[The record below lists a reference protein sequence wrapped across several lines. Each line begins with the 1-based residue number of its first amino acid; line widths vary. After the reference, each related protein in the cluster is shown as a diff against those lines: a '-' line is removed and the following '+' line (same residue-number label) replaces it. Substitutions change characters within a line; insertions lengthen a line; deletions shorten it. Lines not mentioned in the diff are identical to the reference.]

1 METKMEDLLYRYQF
15 FYGKT
20 PLPVDGWAV
29 YAMPD
34 EACLSAH
41 PELKVTQIERNDFK
55 VTLLGFILDP
65 ARPEDTDVEI
75 LTRLSDSAAD
85 VEQWIESTEPM
96 GGRWLIF
103 LHHGDS
109 AVVFNDPGGLR
120 TTFYH
125 IDVDGNPWLGT
136 QPGLFQLKFGFE
148 VSPEGASY
156 MASPRYQEKIETWWA
171 GDSSPFAE
179 IKHLLPNHLFDLK
192 TKKAVRFWPVKPLKK
207 YSLEEG
213 VKIAAQTLKGMIAA
227 AHKRFPLAV
236 ALSSGLDSRMMLA
249 ATRDFAEDV
258 FFFSM
263 MYRHLTTE
271 SDDLKVPSEITSAV
285 NLTHHI
291 VDARV
296 PMSAEFAEVYNRT
309 LTGTK
314 DDWGNLVEARYK
326 HIPQGRVILK
336 GTISEIVRV
345 RFWSVGV
352 YPYRVTLRDLIRLLN
367 LGNDPLVVKSLKA
380 WMQDALPAEKLGFK
394 LLDLLSWENEIGN
407 WLALGHVAN
416 DLSHQDFAP
425 ISNRRFIAAMLGVD
439 PKYRSYPDHI
449 MERQITA
456 TLWPELAKFPYSPS
470 RKVPHKRFFDG
481 PILNALRWVRY
492 LLFEEKHG
500 RLEE

>member
-1 METKMEDLLYRYQF
+1 METRMQNLLYRYQF

-20 PLPVDGWAV
+20 PLPLDGWTV
-29 YAMPD
+29 YSMPND
-34 EACLSAH
+34 NCLSAH
-41 PELKVTQIERNDFK
+41 PDLMVTQVEHNGYQ

-65 ARPEDTDVEI
+65 DRPDDSDAEVLI
-75 LTRLSDSAAD
+75 RLCDSAGSIS
-85 VEQWIESTEPM
+85 QWIESTEPL

-103 LHHGDS
+103 LKQGDQEI
-109 AVVFNDPGGLR
+109 VFNDPGGLR
-120 TTFYH
+120 TTFWH
-125 IDVDGNPWLGT
+125 VDGSGNAWLGT
-136 QPGLFQLKFGFE
+136 QPGLFQLMFGFQISDE
-148 VSPEGASY
+148 AARY
-156 MASPRYQEKIETWWA
+156 MASPRFKEKVETWWA
-171 GDSSPFAE
+171 GDSAPFAE
-179 IKHLLPNHLFDLK
+179 IKHLLPNHYFDLTARK
-192 TKKAVRFWPVKPLKK
+192 VIRFWPTKPLQKMG
-207 YSLEEG
+207 LEEG
-213 VKIAAQTLKGMIAA
+213 VSVAAKTLKGLITA

-249 ATRDFAEDV
+249 ATRDFVEDV
-258 FFFSM
+258 FVFSM
-263 MYRHLTTE
+263 MYRHLTPE
-271 SDDLKVPSEITSAV
+271 SDDLRVPSEITHAV

-291 VDARV
+291 VDARA
-296 PMSAEFAEVYNRT
+296 PMSEEFAEVYNHT
-309 LTGTK
+309 LVGTR
-314 DDWGNLVEARYK
+314 DDWGNLVEGRLK

-352 YPYRVTLRDLIRLLN
+352 YPYRVTLRDLVRLLN

-380 WMQDALPAEKLGFK
+380 WMVDSLPAENLGYK

-407 WLALGHVAN
+407 WLALGHVVN

-425 ISNRRFIAAMLGVD
+425 ISNRRFITTMLGVD

-470 RKVPHKRFFDG
+470 RKVPQKRFLDG
-481 PILNALRWVRY
+481 PVLNSLRWVRY